1 MPLCERRRLLLYA
14 CGTHELLPARGKDCA
29 NVLLAQSVE
38 SKPWDALVG
47 RRVRDEEEKPIPKY

>member
-1 MPLCERRRLLLYA
+1 MPLLLYA
-14 CGTHELLPARGKDCA
+14 CRTHELLPARGKDCA